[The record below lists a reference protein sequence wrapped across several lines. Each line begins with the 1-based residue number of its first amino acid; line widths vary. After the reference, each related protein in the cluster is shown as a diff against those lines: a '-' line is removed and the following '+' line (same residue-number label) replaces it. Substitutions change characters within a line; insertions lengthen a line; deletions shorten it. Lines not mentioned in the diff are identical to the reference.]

1 MATKETA
8 LTVVRRENLPAPV
21 TTFEDIQKLGMI
33 FSKSGMFGAKT
44 DEEGL
49 VIAMTCV
56 MEKKTPMEF
65 QQTYHIID
73 RKLAMRAD
81 AMLAALLEVG
91 GEYSIVKRDSECAS
105 VKMKCGTREGVFT
118 LTHEQVKL
126 EPFYWNKEHAA
137 PKDNYATPHKRMQML
152 WARVTSDGCR
162 AVNPG
167 GVKGVYTP
175 EEVGDFTEDDRVT
188 RARVVTP
195 ESVTESLKPE
205 ATTAAAAPEVP
216 AAPASKPVG
225 KAKAAPKAAKPAE
238 VVTPEVLPKDV
249 SPAIDYTIM
258 PCGKVKGKKFT
269 DLDAS
274 ILTHVVNAKVVSP
287 EELSAAKT
295 VLDNPKAAVDDRNK
309 ALMAV
314 GMAMITEQHKTEAR
328 KAMAEKTVTT

>member
-1 MATKETA
+1 MAKQETA
-8 LTVVRRENLPAPV
+8 LTVRRENLPAPV
-21 TTFEDIQKLGMI
+21 TTFEEIKTLGMI

-73 RKLAMRAD
+73 RKLVMRAD

-91 GEYSIVKRDSECAS
+91 GDYVILKRDSECAS
-105 VKMKCGTREGVFT
+105 VQMKCGTREGVFT

-126 EPFYWNKEHAA
+126 EPFYWNREHTE
-137 PKDNYATPHKRMQML
+137 PKDNYATPHRRMQML

-175 EEVGDFTEDDRVT
+175 EEVGDFTEDDRAA

-195 ESVTESLKPE
+195 EAVAETLKPD
-205 ATTAAAAPEVP
+205 ATTPSAETTAT
-216 AAPASKPVG
+216 ASAKPSG

-238 VVTPEVLPKDV
+238 VVTPEVIP
-249 SPAIDYTIM
+249 PAAEIDYTVA

-269 DLDAS
+269 DLDANV
-274 ILTHVVNAKVVSP
+274 LTHILNAKVISP
-287 EELSAAKT
+287 DELAEAKA
-295 VLDNPKAAVDDRNK
+295 VLASGKADPAETAK
-309 ALMAV
+309 ANMTI
-314 GMAMITEQHKTEAR
+314 GMALITDMHKAEAR
-328 KAMAEKTVTT
+328 KAMALKAVPA

>member
-1 MATKETA
+1 MAKQETA
-8 LTVVRRENLPAPV
+8 LTVRRENLPAPV
-21 TTFEDIQKLGMI
+21 TTFEEIKTLGVI

-73 RKLAMRAD
+73 RKLVMRAD

-91 GEYSIVKRDSECAS
+91 GDYVILKRDSECAS
-105 VKMKCGTREGVFT
+105 VQMKCGTRDGVFT
-118 LTHEQVKL
+118 LTHDQVKL
-126 EPFYWNKEHAA
+126 EPFYWNREHTE

-167 GVKGVYTP
+167 GVKGIYTP

-195 ESVTESLKPE
+195 EAVAETLKPD
-205 ATTAAAAPEVP
+205 ATTPSAETTATASAKP
-216 AAPASKPVG
+216 AG
-225 KAKAAPKAAKPAE
+225 KAKAAPKATKPAE
-238 VVTPEVLPKDV
+238 VVTPEVLK
-249 SPAIDYTIM
+249 PADPTPVDYAVM
-258 PCGKVKGKKFT
+258 PCGKFKGMKFSN
-269 DLDAS
+269 LDEKVLGHVISARVITEDELAKAKATLDVPTAS
-274 ILTHVVNAKVVSP
+274 ANDRALASST
-287 EELSAAKT
+287 LGMSA
-295 VLDNPKAAVDDRNK
+295 
-309 ALMAV
+309 
-314 GMAMITEQHKTEAR
+314 ISEQHKAEAR
-328 KAMAEKTVTT
+328 KALEAKQVPT